1 MKRRAVAAA
10 LSVALVGGAVPAHAG
25 VERPVDQRSSIKPLL
40 ELSSPAHSSE
50 HSSMATD
57 EELRTEWAEAT
68 RKGFF
73 SPIIESI
80 YGLNIPD
87 DLDERT
93 AAVDDNVA
101 KYESNGSANTV
112 LGSSLKWDAAR
123 GQQLGTA
130 LNWWIAAGVLAG
142 LLGGVVAADQA
153 GLIQFPTAADIS
165 RLQADAQANIAQFGG
180 DVRAQLE
187 ANLPR

>member
-1 MKRRAVAAA
+1 MKRRVVAAA
-10 LSVALVGGAVPAHAG
+10 LSVALVAGAAPAHAG
-25 VERPVDQRSSIKPLL
+25 VERPVDDRSSNKPLF
-40 ELSSPAHSSE
+40 ELSSPEHSSE

-57 EELRTEWAEAT
+57 EELHDKWAEAS
-68 RKGFF
+68 RMGFF

-80 YGLNIPD
+80 YGLDIPD
-87 DLDERT
+87 GFEERMD
-93 AAVDDNVA
+93 AVDDNVA
-101 KYESNGSANTV
+101 QYENNGSANAV

-153 GLIQFPTAADIS
+153 GLIALPTAADVA
-165 RLQADAQANIAQFGG
+165 RLQGDAQANFARVQE

-187 ANLPR
+187 AYLP

>member
-1 MKRRAVAAA
+1 MKRRVVAAA
-10 LSVALVGGAVPAHAG
+10 LSVALVAGAVPAHAG
-25 VERPVDQRSSIKPLL
+25 MERPVDDRSSVTPLL

-50 HSSMATD
+50 HSSMAT
-57 EELRTEWAEAT
+57 EEQLRDEWAAAS

-80 YGLNIPD
+80 YDLDIPD
-87 DLDERT
+87 GMDERLD
-93 AAVDDNVA
+93 AVDGNVA
-101 KYESNGSANTV
+101 RYDANGSANAV

-142 LLGGVVAADQA
+142 LLGGAVAADQA
-153 GLIQFPTAADIS
+153 GLIALPTADDVA
-165 RLQADAQANIAQFGG
+165 RLQGDAQAHFARMQD
-180 DVRAQLE
+180 DVRGQIE
-187 ANLPR
+187 AYLP